1 MKNSEAPQTRIEE
14 LIEYYEELGFTHEE
28 AIEAVEAEQSTK

>member
-1 MKNSEAPQTRIEE
+1 MEYSQERIEE

-28 AIEAVEAEQSTK
+28 AIEAVKAEQSTI